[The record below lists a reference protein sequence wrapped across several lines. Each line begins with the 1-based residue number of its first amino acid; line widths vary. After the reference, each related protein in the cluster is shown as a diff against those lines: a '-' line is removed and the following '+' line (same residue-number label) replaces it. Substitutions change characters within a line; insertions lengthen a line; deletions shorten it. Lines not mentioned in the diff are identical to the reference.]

1 MQQNKGIHRMRQ
13 QPRGVGSMCN
23 SVARYI
29 CNLVSRI
36 PNLYAGIGRAVARYA
51 SLRSQQKIN
60 STSNSMLT
68 SRSHLNE

>member
-36 PNLYAGIGRAVARYA
+36 PNLYAGIGRAVASIRRYIAHDQSLFIA
-51 SLRSQQKIN
+51 SCHMGKYV
-60 STSNSMLT
+60 
-68 SRSHLNE
+68 